1 MRILPGFFLFLRQVE
16 KGGEDAY
23 FISDYGGGVLGVADG
38 VSGWA
43 AEDVDPALYSCELM
57 AHASNAAAS
66 EEVSFHLTIL
76 VASVLVDE

>member
-1 MRILPGFFLFLRQVE
+1 LFPFQS
-16 KGGEDAY
+16 A
-23 FISDYGGGVLGVADG
+23 S
-38 VSGWA
+38 SGYYCNPVKIFPLCFVIAKNRWA
-43 AEDVDPALYSCELM
+43 AEDVNPALYSRELM